1 MMRQELGRLTTVS
14 RRHRVL
20 GTHLILIVAATFII
34 DLMGTGLMYSF
45 ERHAAGSEIHSIF
58 DAFFFTTVQ
67 LLTVSS
73 QMRNPVTNAGRIVDI
88 FLEIWAVLV
97 VAGSAGA
104 FANFVQS
111 SNAN

>member
-1 MMRQELGRLTTVS
+1 MRQEMNDLATVTN
-14 RRHRVL
+14 RHKVL
-20 GTHLILIVAATFII
+20 LTHLLLIVAASVVVDAI
-34 DLMGTGLMYSF
+34 GTALMYYL
-45 ERHAAGSEIHSIF
+45 ERNAQGSEIHSVF

-73 QMRNPVTNAGRIVDI
+73 QLKNPVTNAGRIVDI

-111 SNAN
+111 DN

>member
-1 MMRQELGRLTTVS
+1 MRQEMDDLTTVTN
-14 RRHRVL
+14 RHKVL
-20 GTHLILIVAATFII
+20 LTHLLLIVAASVIVDAI
-34 DLMGTGLMYSF
+34 GTMFMYF
-45 ERHAAGSEIHSIF
+45 LERHAAGTEIHSVF

-73 QMRNPVTNAGRIVDI
+73 QLKNPVTTAGRVVDI

-111 SNAN
+111 PD